1 MSDNIPAFEQYPFR
15 VEPLPAD
22 EGGGFVI
29 RFPDL
34 PGCLS
39 DGDSVDEAIANGR
52 EAFAAWME
60 AQLEDG
66 QPAPRP
72 NDGGEPAKFVQRL
85 PKYLHVRLM
94 ERAAQEGVSMNALVT
109 AFVAEGLA
117 GRDAYRHAVAPV
129 AGVQDAGH
137 ANDCRAE
144 RTEFVARTVFVAREL
159 EAENT
164 RPGSYSEVGSGSNVV
179 MFRQQAKS
187 QQAGGR

>member
-1 MSDNIPAFEQYPFR
+1 MSHVPEFDQYPFR
-15 VEPLPAD
+15 VEPLPAN

-39 DGDSVDEAIANGR
+39 DGATVEETIANGR
-52 EAFAAWME
+52 EAFAAWVE

-66 QPAPRP
+66 QPVPRP
-72 NDGGEPAKFVQRL
+72 HEGGEPAKFVQRL
-85 PKYLHVRLM
+85 PKYLHARLM
-94 ERAAQEGVSMNALVT
+94 ERAAREGVSMNTLVT

-117 GRDAYRHAVAPV
+117 GRDVYRHASAPV
-129 AGVQDAGH
+129 MGVQDPGRE
-137 ANDCRAE
+137 DDRRAE
-144 RTEFVARTVFVAREL
+144 RTEFVAGTVFVSREL
-159 EAENT
+159 EAENA

-187 QQAGGR
+187 RQAGVR